1 MIFMG
6 TVSVITFC
14 ETDDAYPDMLKNGLS
29 SRIFIKACGKQ
40 IRSNWNDVIRDGR

>member
-14 ETDDAYPDMLKNGLS
+14 KTDDAYPDMLKNGLS
-29 SRIFIKACGKQ
+29 SRILIKVYWETNKK
-40 IRSNWNDVIRDGR
+40 